1 MAEAIL
7 KPFDPPVVA
16 APAGVPARAVN
27 GARLRWEPG
36 PDELRLP
43 SCDDEPVS
51 QNTRQGMA
59 IAECAGSLQYRW
71 DGRQDVF
78 VGFDQFLYWKRSYRR
93 KRTKANAPLAPDV
106 YVVFG
111 VANRH
116 RESYV
121 VWEEGKPPDFVLE
134 VVSPSSR
141 KRDTTEKPRRYA
153 KIGVREFF
161 LHDPYGKLDPALAGF
176 ELRRGLRRRYRRIP
190 AERLANGVMGVPSK
204 VLGLY
209 LCIRPSRANP
219 MVGSLVWYDPAAGEF
234 LPTRPELGARADAAE
249 TRADASDARADASDA
264 EAKAAV
270 ARADASDAEAKAAV
284 ARADASDAR
293 AETAE
298 ARADTSDARADAAEA
313 RADTSDARAG
323 AAEARA
329 DAMAAELAAVKA
341 QIEKT
346 RSERG

>member
-7 KPFDPPVVA
+7 KPFDPPVAV
-16 APAGVPARAVN
+16 PAGVPPRAVN

-71 DGRQDVF
+71 DGRRDVF
-78 VGFDQFLYWKRSYRR
+78 VGFDQFLYWKRSYGR

-106 YVVFG
+106 YVVFD

-141 KRDTTEKPRRYA
+141 KRDDVEKPNLYA
-153 KIGVREFF
+153 KLGVPEFF
-161 LHDPYGKLDPALAGF
+161 RYDPHGKLKPALAGF
-176 ELRRGLRRRYRRIP
+176 RLRRGKCPTYRRVRRK
-190 AERLANGVMGVPSK
+190 RLPNGAMGVPSK
-204 VLGLY
+204 MLGLY
-209 LCIRPSRANP
+209 LCVRPAGP
-219 MVGSLVWYDPAAGEF
+219 KPTAKSLVWYDPAAGKF
-234 LPTRPELGARADAAE
+234 LPTRSEM
-249 TRADASDARADASDA
+249 
-264 EAKAAV
+264 
-270 ARADASDAEAKAAV
+270 
-284 ARADASDAR
+284 
-293 AETAE
+293 
-298 ARADTSDARADAAEA
+298 DARADAAEA
-313 RADTSDARAG
+313 RANASDAEAKAAAARAA
-323 AAEARA
+323 AAEATA
-329 DAMAAELAAVKA
+329 ATTAAKLAAAAAKVAELET
-341 QIEKT
+341 QIEGM
-346 RSERG
+346 RRERR

>member
-7 KPFDPPVVA
+7 KPFDPPVAV
-16 APAGVPARAVN
+16 PAGVPPRAVN

-78 VGFDQFLYWKRSYRR
+78 VGFDQFLYWKRPYRR

-141 KRDTTEKPRRYA
+141 KRDTVEKPRRYA
-153 KIGVREFF
+153 KIGVQEYF

-176 ELRRGLRRRYRRIP
+176 ELRRGLRRRYRRVP

-234 LPTRPELGARADAAE
+234 LPTRPELGARAEAAE
-249 TRADASDARADASDA
+249 TRADASDARADVSDARADASDA

-284 ARADASDAR
+284 ARADASDVR
-293 AETAE
+293 AEIAE
-298 ARADTSDARADAAEA
+298 ARADASDSRAEVSDARADAAEA
-313 RADTSDARAG
+313 RADAL
-323 AAEARA
+323 
-329 DAMAAELAAVKA
+329 AAELAGVKA
-341 QIEKT
+341 RLEKT
-346 RSERG
+346 HRERE